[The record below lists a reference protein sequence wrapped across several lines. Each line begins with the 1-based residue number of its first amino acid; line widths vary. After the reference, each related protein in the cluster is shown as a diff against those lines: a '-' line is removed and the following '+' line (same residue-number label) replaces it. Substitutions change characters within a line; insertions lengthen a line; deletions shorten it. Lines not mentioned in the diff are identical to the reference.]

1 MVDVATRLSQEHL
14 SDFDWKIKVV
24 MASSKSSG
32 IRQPLLQLALYL
44 TDADGGTREVLLELN
59 KAELDLILT
68 TLSKIR
74 EAMQRI
80 PQR

>member
-1 MVDVATRLSQEHL
+1 MIDAAARLSHEHL

-24 MASSKSSG
+24 VASSKSSG

-44 TDADGGTREVLLELN
+44 TDADGRTREVLLELN
-59 KAELDLILT
+59 KAELELILG
-68 TLSKIR
+68 TLSKLR
-74 EAMQRI
+74 EGLQRI